1 MTWSKSAWLR
11 AFRERLL
18 RNDRAGETI
27 RWACYLNLIRYH
39 RVLGM
44 LSELATCLYAL
55 TATRDNGLWGPRRRQ
70 FLRKLCQMSQFS
82 IAARARVSGYCLSP
96 RGKMVGLV
104 PAVHATCRCAWGDR
118 PKIPFAIGFRP
129 AGDLSGELR

>member
-1 MTWSKSAWLR
+1 MVQVGLAESLP
-11 AFRERLL
+11 REITVGGTTGQ
-18 RNDRAGETI
+18 AETI
-27 RWACYLNLIRYH
+27 RDGPGPGRCRGYLITLIRYH

-70 FLRKLCQMSQFS
+70 FLPKALSDVSVQPCGL
-82 IAARARVSGYCLSP
+82 IARVSGYCLSP

-104 PAVHATCRCAWGDR
+104 PAARNVQVCLG
-118 PKIPFAIGFRP
+118 
-129 AGDLSGELR
+129 